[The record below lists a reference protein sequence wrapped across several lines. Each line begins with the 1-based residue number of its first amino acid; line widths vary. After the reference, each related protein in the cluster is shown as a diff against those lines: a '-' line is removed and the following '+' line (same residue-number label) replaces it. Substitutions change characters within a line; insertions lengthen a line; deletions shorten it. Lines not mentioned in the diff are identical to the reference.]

1 VSDEAVAAADA
12 LGAAIHAR
20 DADAIRA
27 IYADD
32 IVVWHGSTGQ
42 AQSKDEN
49 AGLLGGVF
57 QITSA
62 LEYVDIKRHLIDGG
76 IVQQH
81 RLVGRFDDGQPM
93 PDLNACLVIKV
104 RGGRIIG
111 IEEYFDSATY
121 DEVWRRLAEL
131 QSPVTR

>member
-1 VSDEAVAAADA
+1 VSEEAVRAADA

-20 DADAIRA
+20 DVEAIRA

-81 RLVGRFDDGQPM
+81 CLVGQFDDGRPL

-104 RGGRIIG
+104 RDGRIIG
-111 IEEYFDSATY
+111 IDEYFDGATY
-121 DEVWRRLAEL
+121 DEVWKRLAEL
-131 QSPVTR
+131 QSPVAR